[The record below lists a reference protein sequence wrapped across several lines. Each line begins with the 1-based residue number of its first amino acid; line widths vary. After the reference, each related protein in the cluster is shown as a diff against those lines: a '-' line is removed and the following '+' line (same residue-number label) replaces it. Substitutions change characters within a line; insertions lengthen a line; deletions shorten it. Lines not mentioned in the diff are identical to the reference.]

1 MKVQW
6 TEEAKKRLE
15 DIEVYIAR
23 ENPKAAQK
31 IILTIVRKTANQLS
45 DYPASGKPGR
55 LSGTRE
61 LFISGSPYV
70 VVYTVQHNIVTI
82 LTVFHTAQDFPQKY

>member
-6 TEEAKKRLE
+6 TEEAKNRLE

-31 IILTIVRKTANQLS
+31 IILAIVRKAANQLS

-55 LSGTRE
+55 LPGTRE

-82 LTVFHTAQDFPQKY
+82 LTVFHSAQDLPQKY

>member
-31 IILTIVRKTANQLS
+31 IILTIVRKT
-45 DYPASGKPGR
+45 GKR
-55 LSGTRE
+55 KTWSSFRNT
-61 LFISGSPYV
+61 
-70 VVYTVQHNIVTI
+70 
-82 LTVFHTAQDFPQKY
+82 

>member
-6 TEEAKKRLE
+6 TEEAKNRLE

-31 IILTIVRKTANQLS
+31 IILAIVRKAANQLS

-55 LSGTRE
+55 LPGTRE

-82 LTVFHTAQDFPQKY
+82 LTVFHSAQDFPQKY